1 LPSAEERAVKT
12 RDNIEKENISAEKQ
26 KVGISIPEY
35 SPQIPPVPEDQESV
49 WIFTHENGMV
59 KMRDITAEKKKKEET
74 MIKEQLRIKV
84 EAEEKLKNK

>member
-1 LPSAEERAVKT
+1 
-12 RDNIEKENISAEKQ
+12 
-26 KVGISIPEY
+26 
-35 SPQIPPVPEDQESV
+35 
-49 WIFTHENGMV
+49 MV